1 MSKTCLCFS
10 CFSVPLGLDFVG
22 RHVTL
27 ELFACNGVPGKLLNL
42 PLWTEAPLSWIWE
55 PSGWSQ
61 DVLLGGISLI
71 MGPRNPGGC
80 YFWKKRPL
88 PGMPRLSSELV
99 STKNQ
104 NSRNSDKKS
113 TIFRKGTRGK
123 MTPQVF
129 SIQCQSPF
137 LISSRNSFILEDI
150 AKQIGVY
157 IKNPLY
163 IFTIFT
169 IFPICPC
176 SMGSKHPST
185 G

>member
-1 MSKTCLCFS
+1 MSKTCLWFSWFS

-27 ELFACNGVPGKLLNL
+27 ELFACNGVPGNLLNL

-61 DVLLGGISLI
+61 DVLLGGISPI

-80 YFWKKRPL
+80 YFWKKKAPARNAPVVV
-88 PGMPRLSSELV
+88 GIGFHII
-99 STKNQ
+99 Q

-113 TIFRKGTRGK
+113 TIIRKGTRGK

-129 SIQCQSPF
+129 SIQWQSPF
-137 LISSRNSFILEDI
+137 LLFHEINSF
-150 AKQIGVY
+150 
-157 IKNPLY
+157 
-163 IFTIFT
+163 
-169 IFPICPC
+169 
-176 SMGSKHPST
+176 
-185 G
+185 